1 MSAIAEAAEQAV
13 EQALAALDAGIG
25 RQGQWPG
32 WVVATPGSDPGR
44 RDIAAPVTALGM
56 LALQG
61 VPRADAILARSH
73 IHLERTVLPGGMWR
87 YYANIPPDT
96 DDSAMCALAL
106 GPGDSI
112 TAQTRETIA
121 ATVLPDG
128 RFPTWYEPGWQ
139 PVVDAVPN
147 AHVVALL
154 GERDVTARAISWLNE
169 VVASGQE
176 VESSAYY
183 VDPLDLHVAIRR
195 GVDLGVTSLAPA
207 LNSAVERALERLAT
221 GDLSP
226 YRIAQAMTVADAA
239 VEPRLR
245 RTSVETLL
253 DSRDDAGVW
262 PQETMFIAGRTD
274 VPGTWLY
281 QSWSVVT
288 ALCVRALVR

>member
-1 MSAIAEAAEQAV
+1 MSGIAVAV
-13 EQALAALDAGIG
+13 GRALAALDAGIG

-32 WVVATPGSDPGR
+32 WAVPVPGADPGR

-61 VPRADAILARSH
+61 LPEAAGILARSR
-73 IHLERTVLPGGMWR
+73 IHLERTALPGGVWR

-106 GPGDSI
+106 GPDHPI
-112 TAQTRETIA
+112 TAQTRATIA

-128 RFPTWYEPGWQ
+128 RFPTWYEPGWA

-154 GERDVTARAISWLNE
+154 GEEDVTVRAIAWLDE
-169 VVASGQE
+169 VVASGRE

-183 VDPLDLHVAIRR
+183 VDPLDVHLAIRR
-195 GVDLGVTSLAPA
+195 GVDAGVTPLRPA
-207 LNSAVERALERLAT
+207 LASASGRAGERLAA
-221 GDLSP
+221 GGLSP
-226 YRIAQAMTVADAA
+226 YRTAQALLVAGDEIDTVLRETARKSLLVARDASGA
-239 VEPRLR
+239 WPR
-245 RTSVETLL
+245 ETLFV
-253 DSRDDAGVW
+253 A
-262 PQETMFIAGRTD
+262 ARTD
-274 VPGTWLY
+274 APGRWLY

-288 ALCVRALVR
+288 ALCVRALLS